1 MKLMSLFDGSGGFP
15 LAASLCGIDP
25 VYASEVEPY
34 PIAVTK
40 SRFPNMKHLGDV
52 SMINGADI
60 EPVDIITFGSPC
72 QDMSVA
78 GQRAGLKHAAHGD
91 EETTRSGLFMEAIRI
106 IKEMRN
112 KTNGVYP
119 RFAVWENVPGAF
131 SSNRGEDFRTV
142 LEEFIRISDP
152 DAVMPAVPKAGWA
165 YADCIS
171 GDGWSIAYRTFD
183 AQYWGVPQ
191 RRRRIYLV
199 ADFRGECAREILF
212 KREGLR
218 GYSAQSRTQRE
229 EVAGNA
235 GNGIKSDDRAV
246 GVALEKIILD
256 DQGGQQINVRSD
268 GKSPTL
274 RAEAHG
280 NVPCVIAFEPGAATR
295 VGGHVYKDVAGTLRA
310 IPGDNQQVVVYDAR
324 GNGDGETCPTITGDH
339 NNRVTD
345 YTALCIEKTPVYC
358 LQGNGIDR
366 ADTAGC
372 NGKGWREDKCYTLNI
387 IDRPAVCY
395 GIGNGQVAQTKLNKE
410 LVGCLNC
417 MHDQQAVLISVGAID
432 CRNLRE
438 TGNIYGTLQA
448 KPNGG
453 QSLNY
458 SGAVRVNYI
467 VRRLT
472 PTECAR
478 LQGFP
483 DEWGILDEK
492 EDFTEDEYKF
502 WLEVRNTYAKIN
514 GKAEKEYTKDK
525 MLTWYSK
532 LHTDSAEYKMWGN
545 GIALPNA
552 LYVMQGIAVESEYR

>member
-15 LAASLCGIDP
+15 LAASLCGIEP

-52 SMINGADI
+52 SRIKGAEI

-78 GQRAGLKHAAHGD
+78 GKRAGLKHTAVGD
-91 EETTRSGLFMEAIRI
+91 EETTRSGLFMEAIQI
-106 IKEMRN
+106 IKEMRV
-112 KTNGVYP
+112 KTNGIYP

-131 SSNRGEDFRTV
+131 SSNRGEDFRLV
-142 LEEFIRISDP
+142 LEEFIKITEP
-152 DAVMPAVPKAGWA
+152 NAVMPAVPQAGWA

-171 GDGWSIAYRTFD
+171 GDGWSIAYRVFD

-199 ADFRGECAREILF
+199 ADFRGECAQEILF
-212 KREGLR
+212 KRESLR
-218 GYSAQSRTQRE
+218 GYFEAGRTPWQGIAADAQNCVCT
-229 EVAGNA
+229 
-235 GNGIKSDDRAV
+235 
-246 GVALEKIILD
+246 
-256 DQGGQQINVRSD
+256 D

-280 NVPCVIAFEPGAATR
+280 NVPCVIN
-295 VGGHVYKDVAGTLRA
+295 KKTL
-310 IPGDNQQVVVYDAR
+310 VYDTR
-324 GNGDGETCPTITGDH
+324 GNGAGETVPTITGDH

-345 YTALCIEKTPVYC
+345 YTALCIEEQRPYQNATGPLMANSHPGSYTGQDAYTDMFVVGKEKTVAVPV
-358 LQGNGIDR
+358 
-366 ADTAGC
+366 
-372 NGKGWREDKCYTLNI
+372 
-387 IDRPAVCY
+387 
-395 GIGNGQVAQTKLNKE
+395 
-410 LVGCLNC
+410 
-417 MHDQQAVLISVGAID
+417 H
-432 CRNLRE
+432 
-438 TGNIYGTLQA
+438 
-448 KPNGG
+448 
-453 QSLNY
+453 
-458 SGAVRVNYI
+458 YI

-483 DEWGILDEK
+483 DLWGHLNKKESFTDE
-492 EDFTEDEYKF
+492 EYKF
-502 WLEVRNTYAKIN
+502 WIEVRNAYAKIN
-514 GKAEKEYTKDK
+514 NKAVKDYTKAQI
-525 MLTWYSK
+525 LTWYNK

-552 LYVMQGIAVESEYR
+552 LYVMQGIAAEAEIPINLF

>member
-15 LAASLCGIDP
+15 LAASLCGIEP

-52 SMINGADI
+52 SRIKGAEI

-78 GQRAGLKHAAHGD
+78 GKRAGLKHTAVGD

-106 IKEMRN
+106 IKEMRV
-112 KTNGVYP
+112 KTNGIYP

-131 SSNRGEDFRTV
+131 SSNRGEDFRLV
-142 LEEFIRISDP
+142 LEEFIKITEP
-152 DAVMPAVPKAGWA
+152 NAVMPAVPQAGWA

-171 GDGWSIAYRTFD
+171 GDGWSIAYRVFD

-199 ADFRGECAREILF
+199 ADFRGECAQEILF
-212 KREGLR
+212 KRESLR
-218 GYSAQSRTQRE
+218 GYFEAGRTPWQGIAADAQNCVGTAIGGVDRYNQSFLPGLAQSGGDCTPTVLAP
-229 EVAGNA
+229 VAVYCHQGN
-235 GNGIKSDDRAV
+235 
-246 GVALEKIILD
+246 
-256 DQGGQQINVRSD
+256 

-280 NVPCVIAFEPGAATR
+280 NVPCVIN
-295 VGGHVYKDVAGTLRA
+295 KKTL
-310 IPGDNQQVVVYDAR
+310 VYDTR
-324 GNGDGETCPTITGDH
+324 GNGAGETVPTITGDH

-345 YTALCIEKTPVYC
+345 YTALCIEEQRPYQNATGPLMANSHPGSYTGQDAYTDMFVVGKEKTVAVPV
-358 LQGNGIDR
+358 
-366 ADTAGC
+366 
-372 NGKGWREDKCYTLNI
+372 
-387 IDRPAVCY
+387 
-395 GIGNGQVAQTKLNKE
+395 
-410 LVGCLNC
+410 
-417 MHDQQAVLISVGAID
+417 H
-432 CRNLRE
+432 
-438 TGNIYGTLQA
+438 
-448 KPNGG
+448 
-453 QSLNY
+453 
-458 SGAVRVNYI
+458 YI

-483 DEWGILDEK
+483 DLWGHLNKKESFTDE
-492 EDFTEDEYKF
+492 EYKF
-502 WLEVRNTYAKIN
+502 WIEVRNAYAKIN
-514 GKAEKEYTKDK
+514 NKAVKDYTKAQI
-525 MLTWYSK
+525 LTWYNK

-552 LYVMQGIAVESEYR
+552 LYVMQGIAAEAEIPINLF